1 MEMRTPHLVAHA
13 KERLSISEL
22 WERRGWP
29 GKPGKSCKFPDGS
42 DKRAS
47 ASVFSEGRLL
57 KCFRSGRVFDAPA
70 LLAEVEGLALDAAC
84 REFIALAGLSGAEA
98 ATLPPPPPRK
108 SSPEPERVKPKF
120 PPMEAGGRE
129 DFEALARLRGVSP
142 EAVRLAVDRGLLFFA
157 HSQEGRAWIVSDSS
171 RWLGIA
177 RRMDG
182 QGWQCLRGAK
192 ARMLRGSWASWPIGC
207 DEAAEFPAVAIV
219 EGGPDMLAVLHFA
232 IEQGA
237 ADEVAPICMAS
248 SGISFPGE
256 TLAHFAGKRGRIFF
270 DADEAG
276 GAAFERWAAQL
287 KEAGASVDGFDF
299 EGLTRADGEAVKDLN
314 DLCLLSAESWE
325 QWGPLL
331 DSCMK
336 FSPAGA
342 GSPSLPDPLK
352 KMTYRDRNT
361 LRAAGLEADPV
372 LLKALE
378 LFKGR
383 NLALIEP
390 QTEGGPCPA

>member
-1 MEMRTPHLVAHA
+1 MNGPGLVALA
-13 KERLSISEL
+13 KERLSIFEL

-29 GKPGKSCKFPDGS
+29 GRPGKSCKFPDGS

-47 ASVFSEGRLL
+47 ASVFAEGRLL

-70 LLAEVEGLALDAAC
+70 LLAEVEGLPLDAAC
-84 REFIALAGLSGAEA
+84 REFIVLAGLSGADA
-98 ATLPPPPPRK
+98 APLYPLPPRK

-120 PPMEAGGRE
+120 PPMVAGGRE

-142 EAVRLAVDRGLLFFA
+142 EAVRLAVDRGLVYFA
-157 HSQEGRAWIVSDSS
+157 DSQEGRAWIVTDCA

-182 QGWQCLRGAK
+182 KGWKCLRGAK

-207 DEAAEFPAVAIV
+207 RESEDFPAVALV
-219 EGGPDMLAVLHFA
+219 EGGPDLLAVLHFA

-237 ADEVAPICMAS
+237 ADSVAPICMAS
-248 SGISFPGE
+248 SGISFPSE
-256 TLAHFAGKRGRIFF
+256 TLPHFAGKRARIFF

-276 GAAFERWAAQL
+276 AAAFERWAGQL
-287 KEAGASVDGFDF
+287 KEAGAAVDGFDF
-299 EGLTRADGEAVKDLN
+299 DGLTRADGEAVKDLN
-314 DLCLLSAESWE
+314 DLCQLSPDSWE

-342 GSPSLPDPLK
+342 GAPPLPDPLK
-352 KMTYRDRNT
+352 KMTHKDRTT

-372 LLKALE
+372 ILRALE
-378 LFKGR
+378 LFKGKS
-383 NLALIEP
+383 LALIEP
-390 QTEGGPCPA
+390 QTEGASCPA

>member
-1 MEMRTPHLVAHA
+1 MSGPGLVALA
-13 KERLSISEL
+13 KERLSIFEL

-47 ASVFSEGRLL
+47 ASVFAEGRLL

-70 LLAEVEGLALDAAC
+70 LLAEVEGLPLEAAC
-84 REFIALAGLSGAEA
+84 REFIALAGLSGADA

-108 SSPEPERVKPKF
+108 SSPEPERIKPKF
-120 PPMEAGGRE
+120 PPMDAGRE
-129 DFEALARLRGVSP
+129 ADHVALARLRGVSP
-142 EAVRLAVDRGLLFFA
+142 AAVRLAVDRGLVCFA
-157 HSQEGRAWIVSDSS
+157 DSREGRSWIVTDSA

-182 QGWQCLRGAK
+182 KGWQCLREAK

-207 DEAAEFPAVAIV
+207 REAADFPALALV
-219 EGGPDMLAVLHFA
+219 EGGPDLLAVFHFA

-237 ADEVAPICMAS
+237 EASVAPVCMAS

-256 TLAHFAGKRGRIFF
+256 TLPHFAGKRARIFF
-270 DADEAG
+270 DADEVG

-287 KEAGASVDGFDF
+287 KEAGAVVDGFDF
-299 EGLTRADGEAVKDLN
+299 DGLTRADGEAVKDLN
-314 DLCLLSAESWE
+314 DLCQLSPESWE
-325 QWGPLL
+325 QWGSLL

-342 GSPSLPDPLK
+342 GAPSLPDPFR
-352 KMTYRDRNT
+352 KMTYKDRNT

-372 LLKALE
+372 ILRALE
-378 LFKGR
+378 LFNGR

-390 QTEGGPCPA
+390 QPGGTSCPA